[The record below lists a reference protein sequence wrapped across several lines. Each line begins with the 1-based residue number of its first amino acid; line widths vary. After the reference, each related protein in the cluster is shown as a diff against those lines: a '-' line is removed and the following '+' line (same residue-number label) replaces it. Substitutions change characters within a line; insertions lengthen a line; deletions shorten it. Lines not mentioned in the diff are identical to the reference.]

1 MSPFSGTT
9 PSEKPRSSR
18 AFCTLPGATTRP
30 GKIEEGTCP
39 TDFDGEEIERRISIN
54 LSVAHAVHRDVRIN
68 FLDAPGY
75 GIFSPEARSAAAA
88 ADAVIIVLDAVSGV
102 EVQTEKA
109 WKFAA
114 EFNRP
119 VLFVVNRM
127 DRERASFDRV
137 METLQK
143 RFGRGVVA
151 LQIPV
156 RRGTDLQRDGGPRP
170 DGGPL
175 PRQRQARGRADPGR
189 HRRAGEGRARE
200 ARRARRRGR
209 GRADGEVLRAGNSR
223 PCGPAPRPS
232 HRSRG
237 AEDLPRALR
246 VVFARE
252 SVSCGFWTR
261 ASPSSRLPRAAR
273 SRATGKDGKPAKIF
287 TNEKDPAVAQIIKTV
302 SDPFAG
308 RISYLRIRAGH
319 FQSDGTYCNAT
330 RGIPERFSGLF
341 LPQGKEHVNVPEAK
355 AGDIVAVAKLKESTT
370 GDTLTTKDH
379 PVVLPKLTVP
389 EASIAYA
396 IEPKAKGDEDKIS
409 TALHKLIEEDPSLHF
424 QRDDETKE
432 FHLSGASQLHVEI
445 AVARLKKRYGV
456 EVILHPPKVPY
467 RETIKGKAEAHGR
480 HKKQSGGHGQFAD
493 CKIKVEPLPRGG
505 EFEFVDDIYGGSIPR
520 NFIPA
525 VEKGIQEAR
534 RKGFLAGYPMVDFR
548 VILYDGQY
556 HDVDSSELAFKIA
569 GALAYRRGDGEG
581 EAHPARAHHERRGLG
596 SERVRG
602 RLDGRPL
609 FAPRPCPGDGVGV
622 RRHRHQGAGSHVG
635 NADVR
640 RESAVD
646 HPGPRDFPHGVLPLR
661 RGAARLAG
669 KDHQPVQG
677 GEGSRGERLGKIS
690 VGAGLSPP
698 ALQPPPGLLI
708 QQPQERPA
716 VRPHP

>member
-1 MSPFSGTT
+1 MKIFSASELRNVAVLGHNTVGKTT
-9 PSEKPRSSR
+9 LV
-18 AFCTLPGATTRP
+18 AGLLYAAGATTRP

-151 LQIPV
+151 LQIPFGEERTFKGTVDLV
-156 RRGTDLQRDGGPRP
+156 RMEAHFHDSGKRVDGPIPDDIAERAKGEHEKLVELVAEGEDGLMEKFFAQGTLDPADL
-170 DGGPL
+170 L
-175 PRQRQARGRADPGR
+175 PG
-189 HRRAGEGRARE
+189 
-200 ARRARRRGR
+200 
-209 GRADGEVLRAGNSR
+209 LRAEVAERKIFPVLCASSSLGIGLLRILDS
-223 PCGPAPRPS
+223 CVAILPS
-232 HRSRG
+232 PEG
-237 AEDLPRALR
+237 GTVE
-246 VVFARE
+246 
-252 SVSCGFWTR
+252 
-261 ASPSSRLPRAAR
+261 
-273 SRATGKDGKPAKIF
+273 ATGKDGKPAKIF

-308 RISYLRIRAGH
+308 RISYLRIRSGH
-319 FQSDGTYCNAT
+319 FQSDGTYFNAT

-341 LPQGKEHVNVPEAK
+341 LPQGKEHVNIPEAK

-370 GDTLTTKDH
+370 GDTLTTKEH

-480 HKKQSGGHGQFAD
+480 HKKQSGGHGQFGD
-493 CKIKVEPLPRGG
+493 CKIKVEPLPRGS

-569 GALAYRRGDGEG
+569 GALAYREAMEKAKPTLLEPVMNVEVSTPNEYVGDLMGDLSS
-581 EAHPARAHHERRGLG
+581 RRG
-596 SERVRG
+596 
-602 RLDGRPL
+602 
-609 FAPRPCPGDGVGV
+609 
-622 RRHRHQGAGSHVG
+622 H
-635 NADVR
+635 
-640 RESAVD
+640 
-646 HPGPRDFPHGVLPLR
+646 
-661 RGAARLAG
+661 
-669 KDHQPVQG
+669 VQG
-677 GEGSRGERLGKIS
+677 MESESEDTVIKAQVPMSEMLTYGANLRSITQGRGTFHMEFSHYAEVPHASQEKIINQFKAEKAAAES
-690 VGAGLSPP
+690 G
-698 ALQPPPGLLI
+698 
-708 QQPQERPA
+708 
-716 VRPHP
+716 